1 MQLKRCY
8 ELLEGGVIWFDLP
21 RYHPIKVL
29 YSKGYLK
36 LKPFSEESK
45 KLHSHLFTNKDIQSL
60 TQGDRNISV
69 KKIGYGIHYLVKIVK
84 NGLTMHLKNKW
95 ILRSIGLILFVIILS
110 KLNPTK
116 IIALL
121 SNINPFYLAPALLLF
136 IPLLIIKAMRWQL
149 LMKTQGIDYSL
160 KDSTIMYVAALY
172 IGALTPGR
180 IGDFIKVFYLKGDGH
195 PFGKSFATVLLDRL
209 FDLTSLFLLG
219 YAGML
224 LFITL
229 FEKAILILSWIFV
242 GTVLLIVF
250 FIYKRDFGIGIL
262 KYISSN
268 FIPERYRENAKT
280 GFSGLCNGIKTLN
293 ANQLILATF
302 ITFFGWVIYFL
313 TMYLLALSIGI
324 NIPFLYL
331 ATCVSISAVI
341 TLIPIS
347 ISGIGTRDATL
358 IILFSYLGL
367 SKESAIAFSMMI
379 LIMFAFN
386 GSIGLIAWLKKP
398 ISISISTDIKEAY
411 G

>member
-1 MQLKRCY
+1 
-8 ELLEGGVIWFDLP
+8 
-21 RYHPIKVL
+21 
-29 YSKGYLK
+29 
-36 LKPFSEESK
+36 
-45 KLHSHLFTNKDIQSL
+45 
-60 TQGDRNISV
+60 
-69 KKIGYGIHYLVKIVK
+69 
-84 NGLTMHLKNKW
+84 MHLKNKW

-110 KLNPTK
+110 KLNLTK

-121 SNINPFYLAPALLLF
+121 SNINPFYLAAALLLF
-136 IPLLIIKAMRWQL
+136 IPLLVIKAIRWQL
-149 LMKTQGIDYSL
+149 LMKAQNINYSL
-160 KDSTIMYVAALY
+160 KDSTIMYAAALY
-172 IGALTPGR
+172 IGAITPGR

-195 PFGKSFATVLLDRL
+195 PFGKSFASVLLDRL
-209 FDLTSLFLLG
+209 FDLVSLLLLG

-229 FEKAILILSWIFV
+229 FEGAIISLSCIFV
-242 GTVLLIVF
+242 GTVLLIIF
-250 FIYKRDFGIGIL
+250 FIYKRGFGMGIL
-262 KYISSN
+262 EYISSH

-280 GFSGLCNGIKTLN
+280 SFSDLYNGIKTLN
-293 ANQLILATF
+293 ANQFVLATF
-302 ITFFGWVIYFL
+302 MTFFAWIIYFVM
-313 TMYLLALSIGI
+313 MYLFALSLSI

-379 LIMFAFN
+379 LFMYAIN
-386 GSIGLIAWLKKP
+386 GLIGLVAWLKKP
-398 ISISISTDIKEAY
+398 ISLST